1 MKAFLRNNLF
11 AILAVLVVLFA
22 SLTAYF
28 FQQSRKAGSEN
39 ETQAETRALVRKVG
53 NLIVLPDDEIP
64 TIATVSDPEA
74 LKGQAFFDGAKKG
87 YKVLI
92 YTNAKKAILF
102 DPASGKI
109 VNVAPLTMNA
119 TSTTPTSL

>member
-11 AILAVLVVLFA
+11 AILAVLVVVFA

-28 FQQSRKAGSEN
+28 FQQSRQGGSDSQ
-39 ETQAETRALVRKVG
+39 TQAETRALVRKVG
-53 NLIVLPDDEIP
+53 NLIVLPDDETP

-102 DPASGKI
+102 DPTSGKI

-119 TSTTPTSL
+119 TSATPTSL

>member
-11 AILAVLVVLFA
+11 AILAVLVVVFA

-28 FQQSRKAGSEN
+28 FQQSRRGGSDSQ
-39 ETQAETRALVRKVG
+39 TQAETRALVKKVG
-53 NLIVLPDDEIP
+53 SLVVLPEEEIP

-74 LKGQAFFDGAKKG
+74 LQGQAFFDGAKKG

-92 YTNAKKAILF
+92 YTNAKKAVLF
-102 DPASGKI
+102 DPFIEKV
-109 VNVAPLTMNA
+109 VNIAPLSMGGY
-119 TSTTPTSL
+119 TSTETGF

>member
-11 AILAVLVVLFA
+11 AILAVLVVVFA

-28 FQQSRKAGSEN
+28 FQQSRRGSTEN
-39 ETQAETRALVRKVG
+39 ETQAETRALVKKVG
-53 NLIVLPDDEIP
+53 SLVVLPEEEIP
-64 TIATVSDPEA
+64 TIATVSDPDA

-92 YTNAKKAILF
+92 YTNAKKAVLF
-102 DPASGKI
+102 DPFIEKV
-109 VNVAPLTMNA
+109 VNIAPLSMGGY
-119 TSTTPTSL
+119 TSTETGF